1 MDKEKYEADLHNVT
15 SPQLAD
21 MLDEIA
27 SKAEGGLKQIEISDE
42 VLEIIKQENAILREA
57 ARRLRIP
64 PYQTFHEEY
73 FGEC

>member
-1 MDKEKYEADLHNVT
+1 MMDKYENDVHNCT
-15 SPQLAD
+15 STRLAD

-27 SKAEGGLKQIEISDE
+27 NKATEGLKQMELDKEILD
-42 VLEIIKQENAILREA
+42 IIKQENAILREA
-57 ARRLRIP
+57 AKRLRIP

>member
-1 MDKEKYEADLHNVT
+1 MDKYENDVHNCT
-15 SPQLAD
+15 STRLAD

-27 SKAEGGLKQIEISDE
+27 NKATEGLKQMELDKEILD
-42 VLEIIKQENAILREA
+42 IIKQENAILREA
-57 ARRLRIP
+57 AKRLRIP